1 MCWGLAIQM
10 GAFAVFMPLY
20 ALIHLATSP
29 TVSSLKVDDYAVD
42 ISALQSIPFSLVIGY
57 ALPAALLALPAPS
70 VLTYDQKQ
78 TFIAFW
84 QVFPIWVEILQQI
97 FSFTFA
103 SLSNNGPKQKLSSR
117 DSNRVTMATLRFVY
131 LFALVIAGVTRITT
145 VMLSWT
151 SKGLPKLFA
160 PEFQGLLHPSK
171 VFLPQSFFAS
181 RKMNSI
187 GEGAFQFLQ
196 YDEMTGSS
204 ALVIWSVALYFQAY
218 LRTVTFSV
226 RIALKAILAFMV
238 STALFGPCGSAVCFI
253 WARDGMI
260 FDEMDKHDKKTD

>member
-1 MCWGLAIQM
+1 M
-10 GAFAVFMPLY
+10 GSFAVFMPLY

-29 TVSSLKVDDYAVD
+29 TVSSLTVDDYTVD
-42 ISALQSIPFSLVIGY
+42 ISVLQSIPFSLVIGY
-57 ALPAALLALPAPS
+57 ALPAVLLALPAPS

-78 TFIAFW
+78 TFIASW
-84 QVFPIWVEILQQI
+84 QVFPVWVEILQQL

-103 SLSNNGPKQKLSSR
+103 SLSSNEAKQKPSWR
-117 DSNRVTMATLRFVY
+117 NSNKRTLAALRFVY
-131 LFALVIAGVTRITT
+131 LSVLIIAGVTRITT

-151 SKGLPKLFA
+151 SRLLPKLFA
-160 PEFQGLLHPSK
+160 PEFQGLLDPSK
-171 VFLPQSFFAS
+171 VFQTQSFFAS

-204 ALVIWSVALYFQAY
+204 ALVFWSVALYFQAY
-218 LRTVTFSV
+218 LRTITFNV

-238 STALFGPCGSAVCFI
+238 STAFFGPCGSAVCFI
-253 WARDGMI
+253 WARDELI
-260 FDEMDKHDKKTD
+260 FDEMDKHDKKID